1 MKKVFILI
9 LVLVSL
15 TTFAAADF
23 HVYPLTGKIVDFNYE
38 EDLVLFVDGGGM
50 LWEFYGIEDY
60 QIGDF
65 VSCIVW
71 DVGTQKIFDDEIL
84 DVVYAGVF

>member
-1 MKKVFILI
+1 
-9 LVLVSL
+9 
-15 TTFAAADF
+15 
-23 HVYPLTGKIVDFNYE
+23 
-38 EDLVLFVDGGGM
+38 M

-71 DVGTQKIFDDEIL
+71 DAGTQKIFDDEIL